1 MKLKEN
7 FILQQVADTW
17 TVLPI
22 GKGVINF
29 DGILTLNETGV
40 LLWKKLE
47 EEVEKQALVD
57 ALRAEYN
64 VSEEQALADIEEFVE
79 KLSLAGC
86 LQA

>member
-7 FILQQVADTW
+7 LFLQQVADTW
-17 TVLPI
+17 TVLPM
-22 GKGVINF
+22 GKDVISF

-47 EEVEKQALVD
+47 EEVEKQDLVD
-57 ALRAEYN
+57 ALRAEYD
-64 VSEEQALADIEEFVE
+64 VSEEQALADIEEFIE
-79 KLSLAGC
+79 KLSLTGC

>member
-1 MKLKEN
+1 MKLKGN
-7 FILQQVADTW
+7 LFLQQVADTW

-22 GKGVINF
+22 GKDVINF

-40 LLWKKLE
+40 ILWKKLE
-47 EEVEKQALVD
+47 EDVEKQDLVD
-57 ALRAEYN
+57 ALRAEYD
-64 VSEEQALADIEEFVE
+64 VSEEQALADIEEFIE

>member
-7 FILQQVADTW
+7 LFLQQVADTW
-17 TVLPI
+17 TVLPM
-22 GKGVINF
+22 GKDVINF

-47 EEVEKQALVD
+47 EEVEKQDLVD
-57 ALRAEYN
+57 ALRAEYD
-64 VSEEQALADIEEFVE
+64 VSEEQALADIEEFIE